1 MITFKL
7 YYTLFYLSTNPRNRY
22 YLFLQLKNFILYCII
37 DYQCAFVFE
46 VFAAVSLN
54 EIFAGSKMK
63 FVLGVGSSFW
73 ELSRLV
79 CD

>member
-7 YYTLFYLSTNPRNRY
+7 YYTHFYLSTNPRNRY
-22 YLFLQLKNFILYCII
+22 YLFLQLKKIIIYCII
-37 DYQCAFVFE
+37 DYKYAFVFE
-46 VFAAVSLN
+46 AFAAVSLI
-54 EIFAGSKMK
+54 ETFAESKMK

-73 ELSRLV
+73 ELSRHV